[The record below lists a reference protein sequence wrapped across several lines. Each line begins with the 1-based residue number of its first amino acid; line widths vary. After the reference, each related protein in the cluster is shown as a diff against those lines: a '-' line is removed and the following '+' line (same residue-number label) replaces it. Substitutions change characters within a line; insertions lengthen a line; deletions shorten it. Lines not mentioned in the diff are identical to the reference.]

1 MDAWLTELS
10 LILTMAAHSEEFAS
24 LAKNIKHVWF
34 ILTKIPPHTWG
45 NGGLSKQPREAVYAA
60 LFLNVRRQRPTLKSR
75 HENWGR
81 VNMWGF
87 FEFVKFLFAKTLPGL
102 KFLKIDIQ
110 ILLLHF
116 VSRAKCRCKRGTWEG
131 GRGPE
136 HGKKNCNE
144 YRINARKANKT
155 PPPQQLL
162 LDVRIL
168 TSTLDVIYNYA
179 TFYKINAPLPD

>member
-34 ILTKIPPHTWG
+34 ILTVSRGEFLTKIPPHTWG
-45 NGGLSKQPREAVYAA
+45 NGCLSKPPREAVYAA
-60 LFLNVRRQRPTLKSR
+60 LFSNVRRQRPTLKSR
-75 HENWGR
+75 LEKWGR
-81 VNMWGF
+81 VNLWGF
-87 FEFVKFLFAKTLPGL
+87 FRICQVPFCKNVPGL

-168 TSTLDVIYNYA
+168 TSTLDVIC
-179 TFYKINAPLPD
+179 T